1 MLLPPERSH
10 EDVRFANIRLC
21 PVFQAELRKSLQSG
35 YLPTNSYQLAFKSS
49 AQVRAA
55 FLASRLSVPTMMT
68 TALVPTLTTSSRP
81 LCTSGGHLS

>member
-35 YLPTNSYQLAFKSS
+35 YLPTNSYQLVSNHQLKSELLFS
-49 AQVRAA
+49 
-55 FLASRLSVPTMMT
+55 LPSY
-68 TALVPTLTTSSRP
+68 
-81 LCTSGGHLS
+81 LCQQ